1 MTARKTTTDP
11 RYTQSDIDE
20 VSDSPEITAEEMARA
35 RPFSEVFPELAESAK
50 RVRGKQ
56 KAPTKQLVSL
66 RLDREVIDA
75 FKSKG
80 AGWQSLIN
88 ETLKNAVKSG

>member
-11 RYTQSDIDE
+11 RYTRSDIDD
-20 VSDSPEITAEEMARA
+20 VSDSSEITAEEMARA
-35 RPFSEVFPELAESAK
+35 RLFSEVFPELAESAK

>member
-1 MTARKTTTDP
+1 MTARKLTNDP
-11 RYTQSDIDE
+11 RYRQADMDE
-20 VSDSPEITAEEMARA
+20 VSDSPEITADEIANA
-35 RPFSEVFPELAESAK
+35 RPFSEAFPELAESAK

-56 KAPTKQLVSL
+56 KTPTKQLVSI

-88 ETLKNAVKSG
+88 EALKDVVRGR

>member
-1 MTARKTTTDP
+1 MTARKRTTDP
-11 RYTQSDIDE
+11 RYTRADINE
-20 VSDSPEITAEEMARA
+20 VSDSPEITAEEMAKA

-88 ETLKNAVKSG
+88 ETLKNAVKGG

>member
-1 MTARKTTTDP
+1 MTARKRTTDP
-11 RYTQSDIDE
+11 RYTRADMDE
-20 VSDSPEITAEEMARA
+20 VSDSPEITPEEMAKA

-88 ETLKNAVKSG
+88 ETLKNAVKGG

>member
-1 MTARKTTTDP
+1 MTTRKRTTDP
-11 RYTQSDIDE
+11 RYTRADMDE
-20 VSDSPEITAEEMARA
+20 VSDSPEITAEEIAKA
-35 RPFSEVFPELAESAK
+35 KPFSEVFPELAESAK

-88 ETLKNAVKSG
+88 ETLKNAVKGG

>member
-1 MTARKTTTDP
+1 MTARMTTSDP
-11 RYTQSDIDE
+11 RYTRSDIDE
-20 VSDSPEITAEEMARA
+20 VSDSPEIIPEEMAKA
-35 RPFSEVFPELAESAK
+35 RPFSEVFPELAERAK

-88 ETLKNAVKSG
+88 ETLKNAVKGG

>member
-1 MTARKTTTDP
+1 MTARKRTTDP
-11 RYTQSDIDE
+11 RYTRADINE
-20 VSDSPEITAEEMARA
+20 VSDSPEITTEEMAKA

-75 FKSKG
+75 YKSKG

-88 ETLKNAVKSG
+88 ETLKNAVKGG

>member
-1 MTARKTTTDP
+1 MTARKRTTDP
-11 RYTQSDIDE
+11 RYTRSDMIE
-20 VSDSPEITAEEMARA
+20 VSDYPEITAEEMAKA

-75 FKSKG
+75 YKSKG

-88 ETLKNAVKSG
+88 ETLKNAVRRS

>member
-1 MTARKTTTDP
+1 MTARKRTTDP
-11 RYTQSDIDE
+11 RYTRADMDE
-20 VSDSPEITAEEMARA
+20 VSDSPEITAEEIAKA
-35 RPFSEVFPELAESAK
+35 KPFSEVFPELAESAK

-88 ETLKNAVKSG
+88 ETLKNAVRRG

>member
-11 RYTQSDIDE
+11 RYTWSDMIE

-50 RVRGKQ
+50 RARGKQ

-88 ETLKNAVKSG
+88 ETLKNAVKGG

>member
-1 MTARKTTTDP
+1 MSAKKTTNDP
-11 RYTQSDIDE
+11 RYTRSDIDD
-20 VSDSPEITAEEMARA
+20 VSDSPEITAEEMSKAKS
-35 RPFSEVFPELAESAK
+35 FSEVFPELAESAK

-66 RLDREVIDA
+66 RLDREVVDA
-75 FKSKG
+75 YKSNG

-88 ETLKNAVKSG
+88 ETLKNAVRRG

>member
-1 MTARKTTTDP
+1 MTARNKTSDP
-11 RYTQSDIDE
+11 RYTRADMND
-20 VSDSPEITAEEMARA
+20 VSDSPEITAEEMAKA

-66 RLDREVIDA
+66 L
-75 FKSKG
+75 
-80 AGWQSLIN
+80 SLIHI
-88 ETLKNAVKSG
+88 

>member
-1 MTARKTTTDP
+1 MTARKRTTDP
-11 RYTQSDIDE
+11 RYTRADMDE
-20 VSDSPEITAEEMARA
+20 VSDSPEITAEEMSKAKS
-35 RPFSEVFPELAESAK
+35 FSEVFPELAESAK

-88 ETLKNAVKSG
+88 ETLKNAVRRG

>member
-1 MTARKTTTDP
+1 MTARKRTTDP
-11 RYTQSDIDE
+11 RYTRADMIE
-20 VSDSPEITAEEMARA
+20 VSDSPEITAEEMAKA

-88 ETLKNAVKSG
+88 ETLKNAVRRG

>member
-11 RYTQSDIDE
+11 LYTRSDMNE
-20 VSDSPEITAEEMARA
+20 VSDSPEITADDMAKA
-35 RPFSEVFPELAESAK
+35 KPFSEVFPELAKSAK
-50 RVRGKQ
+50 RARGKQ
-56 KAPTKQLVSL
+56 KAPVKQLVSL

-88 ETLKNAVKSG
+88 ETLKNAVRGS

>member
-1 MTARKTTTDP
+1 MTASKRTTDP
-11 RYTQSDIDE
+11 RYTRADTNE
-20 VSDSPEITAEEMARA
+20 VSDSPEITAEEMAKA

-66 RLDREVIDA
+66 RLDREVVDA
-75 FKSKG
+75 YKSKG

>member
-1 MTARKTTTDP
+1 MTARKRTTDP
-11 RYTQSDIDE
+11 RYTRADMDE
-20 VSDSPEITAEEMARA
+20 VSDSPEITAEEMAKARA
-35 RPFSEVFPELAESAK
+35 FSEVFPELAESAK

-88 ETLKNAVKSG
+88 ETLKNAVKGS